1 LHPSIGESAPYRI
14 SWPVEAAEE
23 QGRLV
28 VTIDR
33 FTGYSGKGYDAAGEF
48 DFLLANFPFRDEAK
62 IASLMVR

>member
-1 LHPSIGESAPYRI
+1 M
-14 SWPVEAAEE
+14 EAAEE